1 MSSKVTKVCLFAQFI
16 KPTYES
22 QKRGYE
28 GGCWRV
34 RYTLL
39 EKLVVQKKTTIDPP
53 KNAFLLLK

>member
-22 QKRGYE
+22 KKRGYE
-28 GGCWRV
+28 GGCWRA

-39 EKLVVQKKTTIDPP
+39 EKLVVKK
-53 KNAFLLLK
+53 KN